1 MKSVPAMVLFCIY
14 LFVWEYGFV
23 SAMSC
28 DSCGSECKQACG
40 TRHFRTCCF
49 NYVRK
54 RSNSMHPYPLNNAN
68 YDILYG
74 PMMDY
79 EIMRRSSEKSPKSL
93 FGRDNKN
100 FENLMIENDESKNQQ
115 NFYKPWKESNNHMDN
130 MILFNDYEQQN
141 NRQGHEPKQQPPSYE
156 A

>member
-1 MKSVPAMVLFCIY
+1 MKSVPTMVLFCIY
-14 LFVWEYGFV
+14 LLVWEYGFV

-28 DSCGSECKQACG
+28 DSCGSECARACG

-54 RSNSMHPYPLNNAN
+54 RSTSMHPYPLNNAN
-68 YDILYG
+68 FDILYG

-93 FGRDNKN
+93 LGHENKN

-141 NRQGHEPKQQPPSYE
+141 NRQGHEQKQPTTYD